1 MHGKVL
7 IIGIFFEIL
16 VSAQSF
22 FIFLLALIN
31 NKGLWQVI
39 SLDDVGNNAV

>member
-1 MHGKVL
+1 LGFL
-7 IIGIFFEIL
+7 FEIL
-16 VSAQSF
+16 VSAQSI
-22 FIFLLALIN
+22 FILLLALIN